1 MMTLSGKFSKL
12 IAPLS
17 SAFKK
22 SAWWVRNIFL
32 NQNGQEVVRPK
43 VPNEPVKRT
52 QESTT
57 RGRWW
62 AQARSALKKSSLYF
76 SNNKAVELFSL
87 HPCSSLSLRFAAGF
101 SGKDWRREK
110 KGTTEDEMVGWHHW
124 LDGREFEWTPGVGD
138 GQGGLACCDSWG
150 HKELDTTERLNWTKL
165 NLTLRTSHNSIWLIN
180 HANLLQW
187 FCIWLSVM
195 YIDITCLLWL

>member
-124 LDGREFEWTPGVGD
+124 LDGREFEWTRSWWWTGRPGVLWFMGS
-138 GQGGLACCDSWG
+138 QRVG
-150 HKELDTTERLNWTKL
+150 HDWATELNETELNPKDF
-165 NLTLRTSHNSIWLIN
+165 S
-180 HANLLQW
+180 
-187 FCIWLSVM
+187 
-195 YIDITCLLWL
+195 